1 MVTICEFMTERT
13 TAAAASELKQDYQ
26 NFIQKAATLFP
37 KVDQKLLMN
46 MLQFENTYSD
56 WEGNV
61 LLKVVYPS
69 GTDMEKKKEWI
80 YGKYQRMP
88 SIEENKTAR
97 FKAIRMY
104 VDDLDR
110 MLSEDPEIE
119 FITGSVTLSPSEAYT
134 A

>member
-1 MVTICEFMTERT
+1 MTERT

-26 NFIQKAATLFP
+26 NFMQKAATLFP

-104 VDDLDR
+104 VGDLDR

>member
-1 MVTICEFMTERT
+1 MTERT

-37 KVDQKLLMN
+37 KVDQKLLLN

>member
-1 MVTICEFMTERT
+1 MTERT

-26 NFIQKAATLFP
+26 NFIQNAATLFP

>member
-1 MVTICEFMTERT
+1 MTERT
-13 TAAAASELKQDYQ
+13 TAAAASELKRDYQ

-88 SIEENKTAR
+88 SMEENKTAR

>member
-1 MVTICEFMTERT
+1 MAERT
-13 TAAAASELKQDYQ
+13 TAAAAASELKQDYQ
-26 NFIQKAATLFP
+26 NFMQKAATLFP

-104 VDDLDR
+104 IDDLDR

-119 FITGSVTLSPSEAYT
+119 FITGSATLSPSEAYT

>member
-1 MVTICEFMTERT
+1 MTERT

-104 VDDLDR
+104 LDDLDR

>member
-1 MVTICEFMTERT
+1 MTERT

-88 SIEENKTAR
+88 SIEDNKTAR

>member
-1 MVTICEFMTERT
+1 MTERT

-119 FITGSVTLSPSEAYT
+119 FITGSATLSPSEAYT

>member
-1 MVTICEFMTERT
+1 MTERT

-46 MLQFENTYSD
+46 MLQFEKTYSD

>member
-1 MVTICEFMTERT
+1 MAERT

-26 NFIQKAATLFP
+26 NFMQKAATLFP
-37 KVDQKLLMN
+37 KVDQKLLLN

-80 YGKYQRMP
+80 YSKYQRMP

-119 FITGSVTLSPSEAYT
+119 FITGSATLSPSEAYT

>member
-1 MVTICEFMTERT
+1 M
-13 TAAAASELKQDYQ
+13 
-26 NFIQKAATLFP
+26 
-37 KVDQKLLMN
+37 
-46 MLQFENTYSD
+46 
-56 WEGNV
+56 
-61 LLKVVYPS
+61 VYPS
-69 GTDMEKKKEWI
+69 GTDMEKKKEWT

-88 SIEENKTAR
+88 SIEEDKTAR

-104 VDDLDR
+104 VDGLDR

>member
-1 MVTICEFMTERT
+1 MTERT

-80 YGKYQRMP
+80 YAKYQRMP

>member
-1 MVTICEFMTERT
+1 MTERT
-13 TAAAASELKQDYQ
+13 TATAASELKQDYQ

>member
-1 MVTICEFMTERT
+1 MAERT

-26 NFIQKAATLFP
+26 NFMQKAATLFP

-80 YGKYQRMP
+80 YSKYQRMP

>member
-1 MVTICEFMTERT
+1 MTERT

-26 NFIQKAATLFP
+26 NFIQKAAALFP

>member
-1 MVTICEFMTERT
+1 MTKRM

-26 NFIQKAATLFP
+26 NFMQKAATLFP

-104 VDDLDR
+104 VGDLDR
-110 MLSEDPEIE
+110 MLSEGPEIE

>member
-1 MVTICEFMTERT
+1 MAERT

-26 NFIQKAATLFP
+26 NFMQKAATLFP

-69 GTDMEKKKEWI
+69 GTDMQKKKEWI

-97 FKAIRMY
+97 FKAIRTY
-104 VDDLDR
+104 IDDLDR

-119 FITGSVTLSPSEAYT
+119 FITGSATLSPSEAYT

>member
-1 MVTICEFMTERT
+1 MTERT

-119 FITGSVTLSPSEAYT
+119 FITGTVTLSPSEAYT

>member
-1 MVTICEFMTERT
+1 MAERT

-26 NFIQKAATLFP
+26 NFMQKAATLFP

-119 FITGSVTLSPSEAYT
+119 FITGSATLSPSEAYT

>member
-1 MVTICEFMTERT
+1 MTERT

-26 NFIQKAATLFP
+26 NFMQKAATLFP

-104 VDDLDR
+104 IDDLDR

-119 FITGSVTLSPSEAYT
+119 FITGSATLSPSEAYT

>member
-1 MVTICEFMTERT
+1 MTERT

-46 MLQFENTYSD
+46 MLQFENTYGD

>member
-1 MVTICEFMTERT
+1 MTERT

>member
-1 MVTICEFMTERT
+1 MTKRM

-26 NFIQKAATLFP
+26 NFMQKAATLFP

-46 MLQFENTYSD
+46 MLQFENTYGD

>member
-1 MVTICEFMTERT
+1 MTERM

>member
-1 MVTICEFMTERT
+1 MAERT

-26 NFIQKAATLFP
+26 NFMQKAATLFP

-80 YGKYQRMP
+80 YSKYQRMP

-119 FITGSVTLSPSEAYT
+119 FITGSATLSPSEAYT

>member
-1 MVTICEFMTERT
+1 MTERT

-56 WEGNV
+56 WEGDV

>member
-1 MVTICEFMTERT
+1 MTERT

-46 MLQFENTYSD
+46 ILQFENTYSD

>member
-1 MVTICEFMTERT
+1 MAERT

-26 NFIQKAATLFP
+26 NFMQKAATLFP

-97 FKAIRMY
+97 FKAIRTY
-104 VDDLDR
+104 IDDLDR

-119 FITGSVTLSPSEAYT
+119 FITGSATLSPSEAYT

>member
-1 MVTICEFMTERT
+1 MTERT
-13 TAAAASELKQDYQ
+13 TAAAAASELKQDYQ
-26 NFIQKAATLFP
+26 NFMQKAATLFP

>member
-1 MVTICEFMTERT
+1 MTKRM

-26 NFIQKAATLFP
+26 NFMQKAATLFP

-80 YGKYQRMP
+80 YGKYQPMP

-104 VDDLDR
+104 VGDLDR

>member
-1 MVTICEFMTERT
+1 MTERT

-26 NFIQKAATLFP
+26 NFMQKAATLFP
-37 KVDQKLLMN
+37 KVDQKLLVN

-104 VDDLDR
+104 IDDLDR

-119 FITGSVTLSPSEAYT
+119 FITGSATLSPSEAYT

>member
-1 MVTICEFMTERT
+1 MTERT

-37 KVDQKLLMN
+37 KVDQKLLFN

-104 VDDLDR
+104 VDGLDR

>member
-1 MVTICEFMTERT
+1 MTERT

-46 MLQFENTYSD
+46 MLQFEHTYSD
-56 WEGNV
+56 WEGNI

-80 YGKYQRMP
+80 YGKYQRIP
-88 SIEENKTAR
+88 SNEENKTGR

-104 VDDLDR
+104 VDGLDR